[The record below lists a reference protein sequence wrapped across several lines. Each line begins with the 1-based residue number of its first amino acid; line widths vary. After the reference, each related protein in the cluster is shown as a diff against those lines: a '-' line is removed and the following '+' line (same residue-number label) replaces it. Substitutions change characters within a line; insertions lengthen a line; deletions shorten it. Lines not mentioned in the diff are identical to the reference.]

1 MHEAHRLNQQ
11 NQIMVAH
18 ILVDRQRRRRPRP
31 RRYWVRPW
39 LSRRLDY
46 GHYDTLMREL
56 EAEDV
61 VSFRNFFR
69 MDPAMFR
76 EVLQRVGPRIEK
88 YDTWYRKAINP
99 GCRLAITLR
108 LLATGEKYRNLNG
121 GSLCYNYMGFHSVI
135 LLALVDYKYKFQWVD
150 VGTNGSSSD
159 TEIFND
165 CDLHSGIVDGT
176 LDIPDAEPLPGDDR
190 DMPYFLI
197 GDDTFSLRTPLM
209 KPLASWSVDLVV
221 FSPP

>member
-1 MHEAHRLNQQ
+1 M
-11 NQIMVAH
+11 
-18 ILVDRQRRRRPRP
+18 
-31 RRYWVRPW
+31 RPW